1 MGSGCKRVGRIYTVG
16 MNLNSLAGGFAACAL
31 ISMATCR
38 AQAQELH
45 GFGGIMQHTD
55 TDDSSY
61 SWQLEYREGL
71 GEHFAYS
78 ISYLNE
84 GHVAGHHRDGHMA
97 QLWTRTNLMDR
108 RLSLAAGIGP
118 FRYFDT
124 TAAKAGAS
132 YENDHGWGVT
142 MSLAATWYTAD
153 RWLFQLRTNFV
164 ETTSSIDTISTLIGI
179 GYQLEAPPT
188 PGPLRSA
195 SPRRWKTTENEL
207 TVFLGRTI
215 VNSFSSEHSVAA
227 AVEYRRGLWR
237 YVDWTVGWL
246 FEGDNR
252 LSRRNGLT
260 TQLWATRAVL
270 DDRLSLGIG
279 VGPYINVD
287 HYRNPLQTSERT
299 RAISGIVTLTA
310 SYRLAPDW
318 ALRSS
323 WNRIVTSYNRD
334 TDMILGGVGYRF

>member
-1 MGSGCKRVGRIYTVG
+1 MYLKSLVAWFAVGTLVS
-16 MNLNSLAGGFAACAL
+16 MAACPAE
-31 ISMATCR
+31 
-38 AQAQELH
+38 AQELH
-45 GFGGIMQHTD
+45 GFGGLMQHTEAGER
-55 TDDSSY
+55 SY
-61 SWQLEYREGL
+61 SWQLEYQEGL

-84 GHVAGHHRDGHMA
+84 GHVPEHHRDGQMA
-97 QLWTRTNLMDR
+97 QLWTRTNLLDR
-108 RLSLAAGIGP
+108 RLSLAAGLGP

-132 YENDHGWGVT
+132 YQNDHGWGVA

-153 RWLFQLRTNFV
+153 RWLFQLRTNVV
-164 ETTSSIDTISTLIGI
+164 ETASSIDTISTLIGI
-179 GYQLEAPPT
+179 GYQLEPPPT
-188 PGPLRSA
+188 RGPLPMA
-195 SPRRWKTTENEL
+195 SPQRRKTTDNEL

-215 VNSFSSEHSVAA
+215 VNSFSSEHSIAA
-227 AVEYRRGLWR
+227 AVEYRHGLWR

-252 LSRRNGLT
+252 LTRRNGLT

-279 VGPYINVD
+279 AGPYINVD

-310 SYRLAPDW
+310 SYRLTPDW

-334 TDMILGGVGYRF
+334 TDVILAGVGYRF

>member
-1 MGSGCKRVGRIYTVG
+1 MPDKSFFLWLMAFLLFV
-16 MNLNSLAGGFAACAL
+16 LAPCHV
-31 ISMATCR
+31 R
-38 AQAQELH
+38 AQELH
-45 GFGGIMQHTD
+45 GFGGLMQNTD
-55 TDDSSY
+55 TDEHSY
-61 SWQLEYREGL
+61 SWQLEYQEGL
-71 GEHFAYS
+71 GEHFAFS
-78 ISYLNE
+78 IGYLNE
-84 GHVAGHHRDGHMA
+84 GHVPEHHRDGHMA
-97 QLWTRTNLMDR
+97 QFWTRTDILDR

-124 TAAKAGAS
+124 TAAKEGAS
-132 YENDHGWGVT
+132 YQNDHGWGVA
-142 MSLAATWYTAD
+142 MSLAATWYTED
-153 RWLFQLRTNFV
+153 RWLFQLRTNV
-164 ETTSSIDTISTLIGI
+164 VKTDQSIDTVSTSIGI

-188 PGPLRSA
+188 RGPLA
-195 SPRRWKTTENEL
+195 TVTPHRRETTENEL

-215 VNSFSSEHSVAA
+215 VNSFNSEHSVAA

-237 YVDWTVGWL
+237 FVDWTAGWI

-270 DDRLSLGIG
+270 DDRLSLGFG
-279 VGPYINVD
+279 AGPYINID

-310 SYRLAPDW
+310 SYRLTPDW

-334 TDMILGGVGYRF
+334 TDVILGGVGYRF

>member
-1 MGSGCKRVGRIYTVG
+1 MYIETLIIWIMVAT
-16 MNLNSLAGGFAACAL
+16 LFFLAPCHV
-31 ISMATCR
+31 R
-38 AQAQELH
+38 AQELH

-55 TDDSSY
+55 TDDNSY
-61 SWQLEYREGL
+61 SWQLEFQEGL

-78 ISYLNE
+78 IGYLNE
-84 GHVAGHHRDGHMA
+84 GHIPAHHRDGHMA
-97 QLWTRTNLMDR
+97 QLWTRTNLLDR

-132 YENDHGWGVT
+132 YQNDHGWGVT
-142 MSLAATWYTAD
+142 MSLAATWYTEN

-188 PGPLRSA
+188 PGPLPTA
-195 SPRRWKTTENEL
+195 SPQKRKTTENEL

-215 VNSFSSEHSVAA
+215 VNSFNSEHSLAA

-237 YVDWTVGWL
+237 YVDWTAGWL

-260 TQLWATRAVL
+260 TQLWATRALL

-279 VGPYINVD
+279 VGPYINID

-310 SYRLAPDW
+310 SYRLTPDW
-318 ALRSS
+318 ALRTS

-334 TDMILGGVGYRF
+334 TDVILGGVGYRF